1 MYTLRVYVGGD
12 PLAKAYQDNGPKE
25 WSAFEE
31 HTARGLPAVT
41 QVAGGGASFCRVVV
55 GAGNDQGIAITGSLG
70 LGLEDPTLCQRLL
83 TAVEWVVD
91 AVRK

>member
-1 MYTLRVYVGGD
+1 MYTLRDYVGGD

-41 QVAGGGASFCRVVV
+41 QVPGEGERVCKVVV
-55 GAGNDQGIAITGSLG
+55 GAGNGQGIAIVGS

-83 TAVEWVVD
+83 TAAEWVVD